1 MTPPAPDPWAALVA
15 RLGPA
20 VLPALARQ
28 GFVSAEVRPSGALT
42 YKLRWRE
49 GGKQRVVYLGSEP
62 AVAEA
67 VRAGLAALQAPRDA
81 RRELARLMGRARK
94 ELALLKRTIGP
105 AMAARGY
112 RYHGYTARR
121 TRPPA
126 PGRNTPER
134 KEAEVHEFE
143 RNEQHERHPRPG

>member
-1 MTPPAPDPWAALVA
+1 MTPAAPDPWPALAA

-20 VLPALARQ
+20 GLAALSAQ
-28 GFVSAEVRPSGALT
+28 GFVSQETRPSGATT

-49 GGKQRVVYLGSEP
+49 GGRQKVVYLGSDP
-62 AVAEA
+62 AAAAA

-81 RRELARLMGRARK
+81 RRELARLMARARK
-94 ELALLKRTIGP
+94 ELAAMKKAMEP

-112 RYHGYTARR
+112 RYHGFTARR

-126 PGRNTPER
+126 PETADVSDTTHGGRGT
-134 KEAEVHEFE
+134 
-143 RNEQHERHPRPG
+143 